1 MANYTTNFTTLSEFA
16 DFILQQGDGAIV
28 TLDIGLVASPIV
40 HEQMLLEAVAMA
52 RTSGAIVLF
61 SRTVSGDLLQ
71 WHRFHCEGSRN
82 VLVWLLLELESIS
95 NGERS
100 EVASDYSA

>member
-16 DFILQQGDGAIV
+16 DFITQQGDGATV

-61 SRTVSGDLLQ
+61 SRTISGESLL
-71 WHRFHCEGSRN
+71 WHRFHCEGSRS
-82 VLVWLLLELESIS
+82 VIAWLLWELESIS
-95 NGERS
+95 SGERAES
-100 EVASDYSA
+100 ISDYSS